1 MKRIVN
7 IFIKETRFKKYADS
21 LANNWNNFTKFNPED
36 KGSLIGLPNP
46 YVVPD
51 SKRYNEMYYW
61 DSYFV
66 IIGLLDSDRFKL
78 AKGMVDNLLYLMQ
91 RFGFIPNANRTYRLT
106 RSQPPY
112 LTSMIK
118 EVFQISD
125 DKKWLERAFVIAKKE
140 YLNVWCSSPR
150 KTKIGLSRYYD
161 KRGENVWAEHES
173 GWDHTPRFE
182 DRATEICP
190 VDLNCNL
197 FKYETDFAFFSSVLD
212 KEDEAK
218 KWEKK
223 AEQRKKLINK
233 YMWSQRNGLFYD
245 YDFVHKTKMKVKTLA
260 AYYPLWSRLADA
272 EQAEKLRNNL
282 KLFEQRW
289 GLATCDRA
297 YGLKDGQWDGKQW
310 DYPNGWPPLHWIVIK
325 GLKNYHF
332 DADAK
337 RIAHKWMNLCIR
349 IYNKTGEFWE
359 KYDVVNG
366 EIGLDDKLYITLSG
380 FGWTDAVFIALAK
393 EF

>member
-1 MKRIVN
+1 MKRI
-7 IFIKETRFKKYADS
+7 ISFFIKDTRFKKYSDYLS
-21 LANNWNNFTKFNPED
+21 DNWDKLTKFAPDN
-36 KGSLIGLPNP
+36 KGSLIGLPHP

-51 SKRYNEMYYW
+51 LKRFNEMYYW

-66 IIGLLDSDRFKL
+66 ILGLLASDRFKL
-78 AKGMVDNLLYLMQ
+78 AKGMVDNLLYLQQ

-118 EVFQISD
+118 EVFEISN
-125 DKKWLERAFVIAKKE
+125 DKKWLEIAFTIAKKE
-140 YLNVWCSSPR
+140 YEDVWLKDPR

-161 KRGENVWAEHES
+161 KTGENGWAEHES

-197 FKYETDFAFFSSVLD
+197 FKYEKDFAFFASVLK
-212 KEDEAK
+212 KEDEAE

-223 AEQRKKLINK
+223 AEKRKELINK
-233 YMWSQRNGLFYD
+233 YMWNKRNGLFYD
-245 YDFVHKTKMKVKTLA
+245 YDFVHKTKMKIKTLA
-260 AYYPLWSRLADA
+260 AYHPLWSKLANE
-272 EQAEKLRNNL
+272 EQAEKLRENL

-289 GLATCDRA
+289 GIATCDQD
-297 YGLKDGQWDGKQW
+297 YGFKDRQWNF
-310 DYPNGWPPLHWIVIK
+310 PNGWPPLQWIVIK

-332 DADAK
+332 DTDAK
-337 RIAHKWMNLCIR
+337 RIAHKWMNLCVHVH
-349 IYNKTGEFWE
+349 NETGEFWE
-359 KYDVVNG
+359 KYDVVDG
-366 EIGLDDKLYITLSG
+366 EIGTDDKLYMTLRG
-380 FGWTDAVFIALAK
+380 FGWTNGIFIALAN